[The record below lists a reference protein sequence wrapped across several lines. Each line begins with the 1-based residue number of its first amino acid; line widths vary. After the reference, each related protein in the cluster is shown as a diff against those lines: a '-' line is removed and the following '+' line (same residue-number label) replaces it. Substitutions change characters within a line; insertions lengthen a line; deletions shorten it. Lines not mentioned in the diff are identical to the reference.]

1 MLQCFG
7 LKLAARLL
15 GTTKQNR
22 EDRLSSKC
30 FLKISVI
37 LVVSS
42 VPESHPI
49 NKVHRTLPES
59 MHALAGL
66 YVLSPSFGSYTDATS
81 SQCPEA
87 S

>member
-7 LKLAARLL
+7 LKLAAHLL
-15 GTTKQNR
+15 GTTKQIR

-42 VPESHPI
+42 VPKSHPI
-49 NKVHRTLPES
+49 NKVHRTLPVQHASTKYES
-59 MHALAGL
+59 
-66 YVLSPSFGSYTDATS
+66 V
-81 SQCPEA
+81 SQCMRLQGYMF
-87 S
+87 